1 MASQSVAFCVLYL
14 VFFFWRNPNKRRV
27 LTFFPKRKKMFKIK
41 KKVKKNQ
48 TIFCRAK
55 ILQKRKSPQKEH
67 FEHKAARIIQ
77 STRTRAGVLGM
88 RER

>member
-1 MASQSVAFCVLYL
+1 
-14 VFFFWRNPNKRRV
+14 
-27 LTFFPKRKKMFKIK
+27 MFKK
-41 KKVKKNQ
+41 KKGEKKPND
-48 TIFCRAK
+48 FLSRK
-55 ILQKRKSPQKEH
+55 NSPKKRKSPQKEH